1 MDDKKI
7 SEISEECGVDFDWV
21 GGSDIPVKK
30 MWKYPINLKGQV
42 SLRNS
47 FKICSQINSCVRMK
61 NGKNLSL

>member
-1 MDDKKI
+1 M
-7 SEISEECGVDFDWV
+7 DFDWV